1 MAQQQLSEGC
11 VSKATLSNFK
21 VSPQKARLVINLV
34 RGRSVSEALDVLA
47 TCDKKTAPVVE
58 KLLLSAVANAKFL
71 HSDIDVDDLKVS
83 SAWVNEAPG
92 FKRSMPRA
100 RGSASPIIKRRS
112 HITIMLDE
120 A

>member
-1 MAQQQLSEGC
+1 MAQQSLAEGC
-11 VSKATLSNFK
+11 VSKAILTNFK
-21 VSPQKARLVINLV
+21 VSPQKARLVIDLV
-34 RGRSVSEALDVLA
+34 RGKSVSHALDLLA
-47 TCDKKTAPVVE
+47 TCDKKTAPIVE
-58 KLLLSAVANAKFL
+58 KLLLSAVANAKFQ
-71 HSDIDVDDLKVS
+71 HSDLDVDDLRIK
-83 SAWVNEAPG
+83 SAWVNEAPS

>member
-1 MAQQQLSEGC
+1 MAANAQEGYLAKASLNNFR
-11 VSKATLSNFK
+11 VSA
-21 VSPQKARLVINLV
+21 QKARLVIDLV
-34 RGRSVSEALDVLA
+34 RGRAVSDALDILS

-58 KLLLSAVANAKFL
+58 KLLLSAVANAKNEN
-71 HSDIDVDDLKVS
+71 SDIDVDDLKVK
-83 SAWVNEAPG
+83 SAWVNEASS

-112 HITIMLDE
+112 HITIILDE